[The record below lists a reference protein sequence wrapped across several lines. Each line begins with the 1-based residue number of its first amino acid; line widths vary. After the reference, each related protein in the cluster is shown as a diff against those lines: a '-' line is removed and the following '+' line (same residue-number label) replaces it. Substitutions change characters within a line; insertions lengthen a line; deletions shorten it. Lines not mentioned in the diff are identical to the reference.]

1 MVVTF
6 SNAGNLF
13 AFGNPSVES
22 PVSRYLTE
30 TSDGLAASNGGG
42 IEDETA
48 TEAEKKIGEAVGSG
62 RWDLAV
68 GDLGYWRNLMNSRR
82 RWRRLNVWWR
92 RMRRRLRRR
101 GGIVRGWIFR
111 FWIDRVVAIRG
122 SGYLGSWLIKKLL
135 LKGYTVHA
143 TLRNLGEESKTSL
156 LKSLPNAGTRLELF
170 QADIYNPQEFEPA
183 IEGCQYVLHVATPL
197 LHTQNSKYK
206 DTTEAAIAGVRS
218 IAESCLGSK
227 TVKRLVYTSSVTA
240 ASSLREDGFGYKPQ
254 MDELCW
260 TPLNL
265 SYTYNN
271 DYILEYTKSK
281 TLSEKEILEYNINGK
296 LEVVS
301 LVCGLVGGE
310 TLLSYVPS
318 SVKSVLSQLKG
329 GDQFPLTA
337 LNYLQELFGSVPL
350 VHIEDVCDAHIFC
363 IEKTAIRGRFL
374 CAAESCTIEE
384 MANLYQE
391 IHPEFQI
398 AEGSKSG
405 PDGRCKCD
413 LSKLRKEGYEFK
425 YGLKEILNDSVE
437 CGKRLGFL

>member
-1 MVVTF
+1 MENGNNIKVCVT
-6 SNAGNLF
+6 G
-13 AFGNPSVES
+13 
-22 PVSRYLTE
+22 
-30 TSDGLAASNGGG
+30 
-42 IEDETA
+42 
-48 TEAEKKIGEAVGSG
+48 
-62 RWDLAV
+62 
-68 GDLGYWRNLMNSRR
+68 
-82 RWRRLNVWWR
+82 
-92 RMRRRLRRR
+92 
-101 GGIVRGWIFR
+101 
-111 FWIDRVVAIRG
+111 G

-271 DYILEYTKSK
+271 DYILVLIIFSYSIIQSVLLYINQIWFLQEYTKSK

-391 IHPEFQI
+391 IHPQFQI

-413 LSKLRKEGYEFK
+413 FSKLRKEGYEFK
-425 YGLKEILNDSVE
+425 YGLKQILNDSVE